1 MLGFAGVL
9 FLVAI
14 LGYGTASILFAL
26 GMALKRPKVAKVAK
40 AACPILS
47 ASMLAHTGVV
57 ILHLVELHRLPVGPS
72 AGVVA
77 GAWDHPFATI
87 AWALA
92 AVVCITGWVRPSVR
106 LVGGFLAPVVLAL
119 TLGALLTEPRHTA
132 SEFLPDALSSAWF
145 PVHIVSIYGS
155 LALFALAFAAG
166 SAYLIQHARLK
177 RKQLP
182 IGPEVRLRLPSLEVL
197 DSVIQNAFTW
207 GLAAMTLG
215 IVTGTFQAVL
225 GGTEG
230 LDLRP
235 KIVFTIGLWILYCTG
250 WIARSLLGWGGRRA
264 AWIAVFGFAG
274 VLVSIVLVAHA

>member
-1 MLGFAGVL
+1 MLVIAGVL

-14 LGYGTASILFAL
+14 LGYGAASALFAL
-26 GMALKRPKVAKVAK
+26 GMALKRPKLAK
-40 AACPILS
+40 AACPTLS
-47 ASMLAHTGVV
+47 VSMLAHTAVV
-57 ILHLVELHRLPVGPS
+57 VLHLIELHRLPVGPS
-72 AGVVA
+72 AGIVA

-92 AVVCITGWVRPSVR
+92 VVVCVTGWIRPSVR
-106 LVGGFLAPVVLAL
+106 LVGGFLAPVALAL
-119 TLGALLTEPRHTA
+119 TLGALLTEPRYTA

-145 PVHIVSIYGS
+145 PIHIVSIYGS

-166 SAYLIQHARLK
+166 SAYLIQHGRLK
-177 RKQLP
+177 RKVLP
-182 IGPEVRLRLPSLEVL
+182 IGPEARLRLPSLEVL
-197 DSVIQNAFTW
+197 DRVIQSAFTI
-207 GLAAMTLG
+207 GLAALTLG

-225 GGTEG
+225 SGTEG

-250 WIARSLLGWGGRRA
+250 WVARSQLGWGGRRS
-264 AWIAVFGFAG
+264 AWIAVLGFVG